1 MICLTYLLIVAME
14 YFWMKNKPV
23 DFQRLRRYRHNG
35 YSGSVAMAQ
44 QAMVQIMASDST
56 TQQAKEKAAE
66 AANKLM
72 ELRELIKERVDP

>member
-1 MICLTYLLIVAME
+1 
-14 YFWMKNKPV
+14 
-23 DFQRLRRYRHNG
+23 
-35 YSGSVAMAQ
+35 MAQ

-56 TQQAKEKAAE
+56 TQQAKKKAAE